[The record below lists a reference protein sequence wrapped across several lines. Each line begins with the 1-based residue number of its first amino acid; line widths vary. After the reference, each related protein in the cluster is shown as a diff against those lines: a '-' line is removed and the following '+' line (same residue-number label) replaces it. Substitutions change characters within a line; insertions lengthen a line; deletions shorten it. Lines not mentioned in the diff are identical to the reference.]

1 LPEYLYLFSSNA
13 DDPLPAKL
21 VVGVLTLFQFLF
33 FALLL
38 GAIESS
44 LSQKLCELKGGR
56 TKVSGLLDL
65 RHISSVHALLLGEL
79 SVE

>member
-1 LPEYLYLFSSNA
+1 LLEYFDIFSSNA

-44 LSQKLCELKGGR
+44 LSQKICELKGGR

-65 RHISSVHALLLGEL
+65 RNTS
-79 SVE
+79 